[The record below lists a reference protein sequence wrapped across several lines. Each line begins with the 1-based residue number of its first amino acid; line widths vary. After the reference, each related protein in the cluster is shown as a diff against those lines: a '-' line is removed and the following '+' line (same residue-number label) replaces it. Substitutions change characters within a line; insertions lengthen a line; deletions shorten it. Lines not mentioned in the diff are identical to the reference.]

1 MNTNHI
7 LDSTIHV
14 AKAKS
19 GAVDAIGGYAITR
32 RETLERLDG
41 AYLELEHQTTGAR
54 HIHIETPDDNNG
66 FAVFFPTPPTDSTG
80 VAHILEH
87 VVLAG
92 SQRFPVRDPF
102 FSMTRRSLATFMNAL
117 TGSDWTMYLFSTRNA
132 KDFKNLLDVYLDATF
147 FPKLSEDSF
156 KQEGIRFEYEDPAD
170 PNSGLR
176 YKGVVFNEMKGALA
190 TPGAAVDRAVGKALF
205 PGLPYAYV
213 SGGDPQDIPNLTWD
227 HLKQFHARYYH
238 PSNARFYTYGNQSL
252 ETTLE
257 TIERSAL
264 SRFQRIEVDS
274 SIPDVKRF
282 AQPTAAVE
290 PYPAVA
296 AEDNEPKAEALTA
309 WVTVPS
315 ADSFR
320 ALAMKV
326 LSEVLLSNAGSPL
339 RKALID
345 SGLGS
350 ALADGSGF
358 HDDYKEAVFGAGLK
372 GVAAEDAEKVQQ
384 VVLETLDR
392 VADRGV
398 DASQVD
404 AAIHHLEFEKRER
417 SNAGL
422 PYALRILFASMPAY
436 LYGGDPLSSM
446 DFDADLEHLEQA
458 RAEGRFFENLIRAE
472 LLDNQ
477 HRALL
482 TVVPDTELEERQRQ
496 AELDRLAAVES
507 KLSGQDKKKIVEDA
521 LRLKADQEAKQD
533 LEALPTLELTDIP
546 MKFEDVPSRDVNVR
560 RATVEFY
567 PQPTN
572 GITYLDL
579 RTDFSA
585 LSTEQKDLLPLF
597 SRALTQSGAA
607 GQDYVQIAAR
617 IAAHT
622 GGVGAAA
629 QVQSLAAND
638 DYLQSFVVS
647 GRALDRNA
655 QPFIELLTDL
665 VARLEVEPRRLKE
678 VIAEISTRLETSIAG
693 LGFQF
698 ALLRAHSKLS
708 SEGAIN
714 DRLQGIGML
723 HTMRGLARLAEKDL
737 GPVIARLDEI
747 RKVLFRSGALRIIVT
762 CEEAMIQ
769 PLEELLTGLVGA
781 LPPDGAHVAPAKV
794 APLETAP
801 EARTAPVPVAFNVR
815 IFKTVRFVH
824 PDAPALLVLANYL
837 RDTFLHRE
845 LREKGGAYG
854 GYAQAGV
861 ASGTFYFGSYRDPN
875 ITRTYDVFDQAVR
888 WVTDHEIDPEN
899 LKEAIL
905 GACGDVDPL
914 ESPDIKGRREATNR
928 STGFTREARERFKQR
943 LLKVSADDLRRV
955 THSYFMAAPAVQTTV
970 AGADLIEEARRE
982 RPELF
987 QVVAPL

>member
-1 MNTNHI
+1 MAKTT
-7 LDSTIHV
+7 SSEV
-14 AKAKS
+14 A
-19 GAVDAIGGYAITR
+19 GYAITR
-32 RETLERLDG
+32 REPLDRLEG
-41 AYLELEHQTTGAR
+41 NYLELEHQRTGAR
-54 HIHIETPDDNNG
+54 HIHIETPDDNNA
-66 FAVFFPTPPTDSTG
+66 FAVFFPTPPSDSTG

-156 KQEGIRFEYEDPAD
+156 KQEGIRFEFEDPAD

-227 HLKQFHARYYH
+227 HLKQFHARHYH
-238 PSNARFYTYGNQSL
+238 PSNAHFYTYGNQSL
-252 ETTLE
+252 EATLE

-282 AQPTAAVE
+282 AQPTAAVDA
-290 PYPAVA
+290 YPAVA
-296 AEDNEPKAEALTA
+296 GEDNEPKAEALTA

-320 ALAMKV
+320 ALAMNV

-398 DASQVD
+398 DGSQVD

-417 SNAGL
+417 SNAGF
-422 PYALRILFASMPAY
+422 PYALRMLFSSMSAY
-436 LYGGDPLSSM
+436 LYRGDPLTALE
-446 DFDADLEHLEQA
+446 FDADLEHLNRA
-458 RAEGRFFENLIRAE
+458 RVEGRFFENLIRAE

-496 AELDRLAAVES
+496 TELDRLAAIES
-507 KLSGQDKKKIVEDA
+507 KLSAEDKQRIVADA

-546 MKFEDVPSRDVNVR
+546 MKFEDVPSREVNVR

-585 LSTEQKDLLPLF
+585 LSTEQMDLLPLF

-747 RKVLFRSGALRIIVT
+747 RKVLFRSGALRIVVT

-875 ITRTYDVFDQAVR
+875 ITRPYGVFR
-888 WVTDHEIDPEN
+888 H
-899 LKEAIL
+899 
-905 GACGDVDPL
+905 
-914 ESPDIKGRREATNR
+914 
-928 STGFTREARERFKQR
+928 
-943 LLKVSADDLRRV
+943 
-955 THSYFMAAPAVQTTV
+955 
-970 AGADLIEEARRE
+970 
-982 RPELF
+982 
-987 QVVAPL
+987 